1 MIVRS
6 PLADLSLPNLDF
18 SSFVLARG
26 RRLPDKAALI
36 DGVTGETLTFG
47 EFTSRVD
54 VLAGGLLGRGLR
66 PGDVVAVC
74 GPNSPAFAL
83 AAHAVWRAGAVV
95 VTVNPL
101 FTEREML
108 QELADAGAR
117 TLLVAPEALER
128 ALPAARQAGVADIIS
143 LGTAAGLSL
152 DEAAGLPSLAS
163 VAAAAAPPPRP
174 AVDPQRDAALI
185 LHSSGT
191 TGLPKGVVLTH
202 ANLMAALYQLHSGDL
217 AREDDVLIGLSP
229 FFHVVGL
236 NGVLNLGLSS
246 LRSILCA
253 AAPLGPE
260 LEQAAA

>member
-18 SSFVLARG
+18 SSFVLERG
-26 RRLPDKAALI
+26 RRLPDKTALI

-54 VLAGGLLGRGLR
+54 MLAGGLLGRGLR

-95 VTVNPL
+95 VTDNPL

-152 DEAAGLPSLAS
+152 HEAAGLKLGEAAGLPSLAS

-191 TGLPKGVVLTH
+191 TGLPKG
-202 ANLMAALYQLHSGDL
+202 
-217 AREDDVLIGLSP
+217 
-229 FFHVVGL
+229 
-236 NGVLNLGLSS
+236 
-246 LRSILCA
+246 
-253 AAPLGPE
+253 
-260 LEQAAA
+260 